1 MTVFFYKVDV
11 GPSHSRLET
20 WKASASY
27 HCNTSVLLRQ
37 PTIFRCVMSPPAHH
51 LLLIWLRKACK
62 KYGVKRVVVVTSIG
76 AGDSESQAPF
86 MFKILMN
93 TVCHL
98 AVCATESYKTAG

>member
-1 MTVFFYKVDV
+1 
-11 GPSHSRLET
+11 
-20 WKASASY
+20 
-27 HCNTSVLLRQ
+27 
-37 PTIFRCVMSPPAHH
+37 MSPPAHH